1 MFSSTDLKLLKQW
14 QETAADPVTLTV
26 RTTPAPQSAELLSF
40 AEALAG
46 RLPQLSVKRRAADI
60 DTDPPALVLNG
71 RLDYLASPLGP
82 ELPPFLAALLDPER
96 SLPKLAPELRERLSA
111 MPLLARLEIF
121 IAPHCPFCPTA
132 VSSLLPVA
140 FNDGPQRLS
149 IIDGAL
155 FHDIAEARDIRT
167 APTVVLDGEFRWTGT
182 IRADEIVDVM
192 CHREPTRLGPDTL
205 RGIIEDG
212 MASTV
217 AQMMADHGAIFD
229 SLLPLLA
236 HEKWPIRL
244 GAMVVMEHFQA
255 LRPDLGAAA
264 AERIWPLFNDA
275 ADTVKGDL
283 LHVIGETGD
292 RRLTKH
298 LEALTGR
305 NTPSEIAE
313 AAADALECI
322 HRRQPTTHGG

>member
-1 MFSSTDLKLLKQW
+1 MFSPSDLNLLNQW
-14 QETAADPVTLTV
+14 QEATANPVKLTV
-26 RTTPAPQSAELLSF
+26 RTTPAPQSADLLSY

-46 RLPQLSVKRRAADI
+46 HLPQLRVNRRAADI
-60 DTDPPALVLNG
+60 DTDPPALVLSD
-71 RLDYLASPLGP
+71 RLHYLAIPLGP
-82 ELPPFLAALLDPER
+82 ELPPFLSALLNPER
-96 SLPKLAPELRERLSA
+96 SLPKLAPHLRERLSA

-121 IAPHCPFCPTA
+121 ITPHCPFCPTA
-132 VSSLLPVA
+132 VSSLLPAA
-140 FNDGPQRLS
+140 FTDGPLRLS

-155 FHDIAEARDIRT
+155 FPDIAAARDIRT
-167 APTVVLDGEFRWTGT
+167 APTVVLDGGFRWTGT
-182 IRADEIVDVM
+182 IRADEVVDVM

-217 AQMMADHGAIFD
+217 AQMMADHGAVFD
-229 SLLPLLA
+229 SILPLLA

-264 AERIWPLFNDA
+264 AERIWPLFKDA

-292 RRLTKH
+292 GRQTTR
-298 LEALTGR
+298 LEALTGKHM
-305 NTPSEIAE
+305 PPEIAE
-313 AAADALECI
+313 AAADALACI
-322 HRRQPTTHGG
+322 KGRQPKTHGG